1 MSEHHHHHHEVS
13 GKNLFITIILNII
26 ITVAQVVGGIFS
38 GSLALISD
46 ALHNF
51 SDVMALVIA
60 WWANKVSQRKHSAA
74 KTFGYKRAQ
83 IIAALFNG
91 SVLVGIGFYLIIEAL
106 GRFTQPQVIESSL
119 VIWLALLSIVLNAAS
134 VLLIKDDSHGN
145 LNIRAAYLHLLTD
158 VMTSIAVLVGGLL
171 MMFKGWY
178 WVDPLVTMVIAVY
191 LIHASWSLISESV
204 SILMMSAPQQLD
216 LSELQALIAGHEK
229 VANIHHIHLWQLDE
243 NNLFLEAHLDF
254 TADLPLSEVVRIKDL
269 VAADLQDKMGVNHVT
284 LQCEFEVDDS
294 KDMICN
300 H

>member
-1 MSEHHHHHHEVS
+1 MSEHHHHEVK

-26 ITVAQVVGGIFS
+26 ITVSQVVGGILS

-60 WWANKVSQRKHSAA
+60 WWANKISQRAHSAA

-91 SVLVGIGFYLIIEAL
+91 SVLVGIGFYLIIEAI
-106 GRFTQPQVIESSL
+106 GRFSEPQVIESSL
-119 VIWLALLSIVLNAAS
+119 VIWLALLSVVLNAAS
-134 VLLIKDDSHGN
+134 VMLIKDDSHGN

-158 VMTSIAVLVGGLL
+158 VMTSIAVLIGGLL

-178 WVDPLVTMVIAVY
+178 WVDPLVTIVIALY
-191 LIHASWSLISESV
+191 LIHASWSLIAESV

-216 LSELQALIAGHEK
+216 LNELQTLIEEHQEI
-229 VANIHHIHLWQLDE
+229 ANIHHVHLWQLDDH
-243 NNLFLEAHLDF
+243 NLFLEAHLDF
-254 TADLPLSEVVRIKDL
+254 IEDLPLSDVVRIKDR
-269 VAADLQDKMGVNHVT
+269 VAADLQSRLGVNHVT
-284 LQCEFEVDDS
+284 LQCEFEVDDA
-294 KDMICN
+294 KDIICN